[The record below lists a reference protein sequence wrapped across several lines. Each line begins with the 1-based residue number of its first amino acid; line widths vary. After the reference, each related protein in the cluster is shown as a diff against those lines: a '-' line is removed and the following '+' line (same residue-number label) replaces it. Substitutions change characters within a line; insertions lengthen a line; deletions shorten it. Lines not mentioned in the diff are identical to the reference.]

1 MAKQKA
7 KPVRKVKEL
16 VPAGYDMPLY
26 QSTVKGFLQA
36 NDGGSGKRR
45 K

>member
-1 MAKQKA
+1 MAKKKR
-7 KPVRKVKEL
+7 KPLKKVKESM
-16 VPAGYDMPLY
+16 PAGYEMPLY
-26 QSTVKGFLQA
+26 QSTVKGFLRD